1 MRRERIATRGRAT
14 NVAKWTST
22 TFLTWLGVGA
32 LAVAIAAAPADAKKR
47 KDGAAPDDSIA
58 DLDKSEPM
66 VLVVSL
72 KQQKL
77 DVYRGTTLVTTSQV
91 STGMPGHATKAGVFS
106 ILEKQRFHHS
116 NIYSGA
122 PMPFMNRITWS
133 GTALHA
139 GVVPGYPASHGCI
152 RLPFSFAPRLFQITT
167 VGDNVIVAR
176 DRPVPQVIDHPALF
190 QPLPPAAT
198 PALVTQEPPQ
208 RQSKN
213 DTLPLPAPQKAHP
226 GMLARADVPGSTTD
240 VPPSFGVEAAGQGSA
255 LTLNADDPVAVEDTH
270 AHAFDPFAGQPAAG
284 NKNQTASTSGHALD
298 DAEDGVASKPS
309 DVAAK
314 PVEKSPVETP
324 APIVAKA
331 PAAAATPVAAPVET
345 PVPAALS
352 IPVKVEPAP
361 AKPEMTAKATPAA
374 EPVVAPVPAAP
385 FPMAPVAVATPV
397 TIAPAPQAEPVAAAT
412 PAPAAPQPVAAAT
425 PASAPAEPV
434 VAAATPA
441 APPVAPA
448 PVQAVATMPQAGVA
462 MASARADAFP
472 SISATKLGAGAN
484 AAAIQAA
491 EPRSTAPL
499 RILVTRRTESDRI
512 IGVQRLLSEMG
523 YLEPQDFDGTLG
535 KATAS
540 AIKAFQKANGMAET
554 GTFNDDLV
562 KKVYE
567 VAGKGEPPVGHLF
580 VRQEFARLFDGPVT
594 FKNPETPLGTHIFT
608 ALKFAPGDTKAQWI
622 TISLQGDDSTAV
634 LDRIEIPADLRQ
646 KISER
651 LTPGSSLIIG
661 DTAINTASLTKGSDF
676 LVWAKDTPGKITSA
690 SIGANDGQPTQPRKK
705 KRTTVRRNNY
715 DYSYRYQRSPS
726 FSRGYPSWPW

>member
-1 MRRERIATRGRAT
+1 MRNERIATTGRAT

-32 LAVAIAAAPADAKKR
+32 FALAFAAAPADAQKR
-47 KDGAAPDDSIA
+47 KPGDAAPDDGIA

-77 DVYRGTTLVTTSQV
+77 DIYRGTTLVTTSQV

-152 RLPFSFAPRLFQITT
+152 RLPFSFAPKLFKITT
-167 VGDNVIVAR
+167 VGDNVVVAR
-176 DRPVPQVIDHPALF
+176 DRPVPQLIDHPALF
-190 QPLPPAAT
+190 QPLPPPAA

-208 RQSKN
+208 RQSTN
-213 DTLPLPAPQKAHP
+213 EIVPPAPQKLHP
-226 GMLARADVPGSTTD
+226 GMLARADVPGAKTD
-240 VPPSFGVEAAGQGSA
+240 VPSSLGVQPAGQGGGP
-255 LTLNADDPVAVEDTH
+255 TLQADAPVAVEDTH
-270 AHAFDPFAGQPAAG
+270 AHAFDPFAGQPAAV
-284 NKNQTASTSGHALD
+284 NQNQTAISNGHALD
-298 DAEDGVASKPS
+298 EEDDGVPSKPS
-309 DVAAK
+309 TVAAK
-314 PVEKSPVETP
+314 PVEKTPVEPP
-324 APIVAKA
+324 APILTKAAAPAVAPVEASA
-331 PAAAATPVAAPVET
+331 PAAM
-345 PVPAALS
+345 S
-352 IPVKVEPAP
+352 IPVKVEPTP
-361 AKPEMTAKATPAA
+361 AKPEVIAKTAPAA
-374 EPVVAPVPAAP
+374 EPVVAPVPGPA
-385 FPMAPVAVATPV
+385 
-397 TIAPAPQAEPVAAAT
+397 APAPIAGRP
-412 PAPAAPQPVAAAT
+412 AT
-425 PASAPAEPV
+425 PASAPAEPI
-434 VAAATPA
+434 AATTPTLAEPVMAAVTPA
-441 APPVAPA
+441 APAPVAPA
-448 PVQAVATMPQAGVA
+448 AVEAVAATPQVGMTV
-462 MASARADAFP
+462 ASAQADAFP
-472 SISATKLGAGAN
+472 SISATKLGAGAK

-499 RILVTRRTESDRI
+499 RILVTRRTQSDRI
-512 IGVQRLLSEMG
+512 IGVQQLLSELG

-535 KATAS
+535 KATAN

-580 VRQEFARLFDGPVT
+580 VRQEFGRVFDGPVT
-594 FKNPETPLGTHIFT
+594 FKDPDKPLGTHIFT
-608 ALKFAPGDTKAQWI
+608 ALKFAPGDTKTQWM

-646 KISER
+646 KISQR

-661 DTAINTASLTKGSDF
+661 DTAINTATLTKGSDF
-676 LVWAKDTPGKITSA
+676 LVWAKDTPGGKITSA
-690 SIGANDGQPTQPRKK
+690 SIQDDGQTTQPRKK
-705 KRTTVRRNNY
+705 RKTTVRRNNN
-715 DYSYRYQRSPS
+715 DYTYRYQRP
-726 FSRGYPSWPW
+726 FTRGYSSWPW